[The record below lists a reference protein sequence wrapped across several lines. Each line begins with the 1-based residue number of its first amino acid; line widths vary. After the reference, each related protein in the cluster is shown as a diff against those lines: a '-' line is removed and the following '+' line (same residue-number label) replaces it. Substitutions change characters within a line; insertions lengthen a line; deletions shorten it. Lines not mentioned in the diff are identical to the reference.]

1 MDSVNTFEVNASTI
15 DQMFYLGF
23 PSVGIYN
30 AWIDDTTMIEYIVDN
45 HLDEELEVFLGI
57 KAQ

>member
-30 AWIDDTTMIEYIVDN
+30 AWIDDTTMIEYIMNN

>member
-1 MDSVNTFEVNASTI
+1 MNTINKFEADASTI
-15 DQMFYLGF
+15 DQMFYLGL

-45 HLDEELEVFLGI
+45 HLDEELEMFLGI
-57 KAQ
+57 KHQ

>member
-30 AWIDDTTMIEYIVDN
+30 AWIDDTTMIEYIMNN

-57 KAQ
+57 KVQ

>member
-1 MDSVNTFEVNASTI
+1 MDSINTFEVNASTI

-30 AWIDDTTMIEYIVDN
+30 AWIDDTTMIEYIMNN

>member
-1 MDSVNTFEVNASTI
+1 MDSINTFEVNASTI